1 MITSKL
7 IKLCNAM
14 AEFEGWKPDGD
25 FEKLAKF
32 PSVAYRNHN
41 PGNLRSSP
49 LMLGMRDGFAFFFND
64 TTGMFAMRWDI
75 MKKCKGETVTTLNGD
90 STIADLIS
98 IYANVKDEKLQN
110 YLIHICKMTG
120 FDQFMQLKDIIK

>member
-1 MITSKL
+1 MITQKL

-14 AEFEGWKPDGD
+14 AEFEGWKPDGN
-25 FEKLAKF
+25 FEKPAKF

-49 LMLGMRDGFAFFFND
+49 FALGTRDDFAFFIND
-64 TTGMFAMRWDI
+64 TVGMFAMQWDI
-75 MKKCKGETVTTLNGD
+75 MKKCKGETSSTLTGE
-90 STIADLIS
+90 STIADLVS
-98 IYANVKDEKLQN
+98 TYACVKDEALQN
-110 YLIHICKMTG
+110 YLNHITKMTG